1 MATGRANPIVSG
13 SGMAVLIGF
22 LSALGAFLIPQVA
35 FGNRILLFAFGVV
48 VLILGLLFS
57 NG

>member
-1 MATGRANPIVSG
+1 
-13 SGMAVLIGF
+13 MAVLIGF
-22 LSALGAFLIPQVA
+22 LSALGAFVIPQVTL
-35 FGNRILLFAFGVV
+35 GNRILLFVFGVG